1 MLTYNFENI
10 EGTLYEHVY
19 NCIKS
24 DIIAGIIKP
33 GDKLPSKRSFARN
46 NGVSTITIQNAYDQL
61 ASEGYIY
68 AIQKKGYYVSD
79 ISGINVLPKDSKIE
93 LDIKFPKEKHYSYDM
108 ASNQMNPDNFPFSI
122 WAKLTREVI
131 STRKDDLMKKSPM
144 AGVLELRTA
153 IAEHLKSFRG
163 MLIDPNQIVVGAGT
177 EYLYGVL
184 VQLLGN
190 DKIYAIENP
199 GYKKLVDIYKQYGLG
214 VFIDVKTLYV

>member
-68 AIQKKGYYVSD
+68 AIQKK
-79 ISGINVLPKDSKIE
+79 
-93 LDIKFPKEKHYSYDM
+93 
-108 ASNQMNPDNFPFSI
+108 
-122 WAKLTREVI
+122 
-131 STRKDDLMKKSPM
+131 
-144 AGVLELRTA
+144 
-153 IAEHLKSFRG
+153 
-163 MLIDPNQIVVGAGT
+163 
-177 EYLYGVL
+177 
-184 VQLLGN
+184 
-190 DKIYAIENP
+190 
-199 GYKKLVDIYKQYGLG
+199 
-214 VFIDVKTLYV
+214 